1 MKLHTWKPVT
11 FFNKDSNAGASLWN
25 FRKFWK
31 QPFAR
36 TSANNCSWSP
46 QKNKSIGCIRK
57 IVVLGKPVNDTIE
70 QQVLFIE
77 NMNLMNLFCAI
88 FTLFVISFRQQ
99 KRAKS
104 IMTTIL
110 KYLEPPIVAEQFQ
123 IVLNKLNEKIR
134 IFSNPINFSHFYVI
148 YF

>member
-1 MKLHTWKPVT
+1 
-11 FFNKDSNAGASLWN
+11 
-25 FRKFWK
+25 
-31 QPFAR
+31 
-36 TSANNCSWSP
+36 
-46 QKNKSIGCIRK
+46 
-57 IVVLGKPVNDTIE
+57 
-70 QQVLFIE
+70 
-77 NMNLMNLFCAI
+77 MNLFCAI
-88 FTLFVISFRQQ
+88 FTLFAIYIRQQ

-134 IFSNPINFSHFYVI
+134 IFSNSINFSHFYLI